1 MSRPP
6 SSHAS
11 RPAPA
16 GAGVTEAAVLHVRSL
31 VVRLCLANRE
41 FREAERKLDEI
52 CAGLR
57 KQAPGVKDA
66 KPRDGTI
73 LASLPGIGRSTLAPL
88 LTEAVGPLGRR
99 DRAALRTL
107 SGVAPATKRSGKT
120 CIVVMRHA
128 AQVRLRQAALHWA
141 RVAVLDAPKC
151 HGRYEAVKVLGV
163 ACVLLRRQ
171 TLFGPEHGTPVMP

>member
-41 FREAERKLDEI
+41 FREVERKLDEI

-57 KQAPGVKDA
+57 KQAPGVKDT

-141 RVAVLDAPKC
+141 RVAVLDAPEC